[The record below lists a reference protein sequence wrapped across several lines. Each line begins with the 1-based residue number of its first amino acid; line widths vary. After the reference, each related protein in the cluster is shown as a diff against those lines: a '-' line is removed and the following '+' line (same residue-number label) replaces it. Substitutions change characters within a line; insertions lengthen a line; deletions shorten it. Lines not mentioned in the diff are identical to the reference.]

1 MIMSN
6 KKTNILAA
14 VIIVSAIVLAV
25 TSVWD
30 DSLIVDEI
38 PHIGAGYSYVAKQD
52 LRLNPEHPPL
62 VKLLAGIPLLFL
74 DLKQSAFETKPW
86 QRDVNGQWEFGR
98 TLIYNSG
105 NDADQIGHYAKL
117 PMFLF
122 FILAGILIFKWG
134 KKLYGNSGGLIALTL
149 FSFSPTIL
157 AHSRFVTTDIPALF
171 GIIFGTYFFIN
182 YLQKNTRKNFWL
194 ASIAFG
200 LALLTKFST
209 FLLVP
214 YFLIIA
220 LIWGLIGKSAI
231 HPLENSRATSRGS
244 RGGRMA
250 DLPIIK
256 TILIFIV

>member
-1 MIMSN
+1 MSN
-6 KKTNILAA
+6 SKTKILAGVIISVA
-14 VIIVSAIVLAV
+14 VILAI

-62 VKLLAGIPLLFL
+62 AKLLAGIPLLFL
-74 DLKQSAFETKPW
+74 DLKQDSFETKSW
-86 QRDVNGQWEFGR
+86 QNDVNGQWEFGR
-98 TLIYNSG
+98 KMIYNSG

-134 KKLYGNSGGLIALTL
+134 KKLYGNSGALIALIL
-149 FSFSPTIL
+149 FSFSPTVL

-182 YLQKNTRKNFWL
+182 YLQKPSRQNFWL
-194 ASIAFG
+194 ASVAFG
-200 LALLTKFST
+200 IALLTKFST

-214 YFLIIA
+214 YFLILA
-220 LIWGLIGKSAI
+220 LIWGILGKSAR
-231 HPLENSRATSRGS
+231 H
-244 RGGRMA
+244 
-250 DLPIIK
+250 
-256 TILIFIV
+256 LI